1 MKRYHVGRVFK
12 KTPKSFENRRDAL
25 ESLEASFDILSLP
38 SQPSEQSN
46 NGDEFIYEA
55 EVIKV
60 CDQVASLYSKE
71 ILKGYRIRISSTE
84 IVDAI
89 LDEARVSLENRL
101 SVLKILSTLETKT
114 WNEVKKELSSK
125 NLVEASHL
133 PRVLEIMQIRGTV
146 DQVEA
151 QTRSIK
157 KHLGREDR
165 FQKVIERF
173 KSIRNYLKYFGVQ
186 EEDHT
191 G

>member
-38 SQPSEQSN
+38 SQTSEQSN